1 MSDDLLSALQ
11 RAISRAIYH
20 LGKAGVEGLRAIE
33 AIVDELGGIGSS
45 DDEADDEEG
54 PVHIEVE

>member
-11 RAISRAIYH
+11 RAASRAIYH

-33 AIVDELGGIGSS
+33 AIVDELGGIGR
-45 DDEADDEEG
+45 DDEESEDEEG